1 MTQEERALGPGR
13 IHHRPDVVHTSLKVP
28 NRLDPA
34 VEPSADDW
42 APAEAATLAGGR
54 STVSATPIGEEQAGR
69 ELVRALSGTPF
80 PADRRRLLADA
91 QRAGVAEPLRQRLG
105 ELPADERFAKVET
118 VWRAIAASGAAV
130 R

>member
-1 MTQEERALGPGR
+1 M
-13 IHHRPDVVHTSLKVP
+13 
-28 NRLDPA
+28 PA
-34 VEPSADDW
+34 
-42 APAEAATLAGGR
+42 GQ
-54 STVSATPIGEEQAGR
+54 SATPIGKKQARR

-105 ELPADERFAKVET
+105 ELPADERFANVET
-118 VWRAIAASGAAV
+118 VWRTIAASGPTD